1 MALEI
6 PESLVN
12 LEANCGIFA
21 LWMLFQHHGVE
32 MDISELIQATQ
43 HDQEYGTF
51 TIALAVALKKFGF
64 DVSFYTDPDP
74 YIDGSESL
82 IYQQAQTLNIPIHSA
97 LTYSEIQA
105 AIENG
110 QMVIVSYDTL
120 NGIGNQ
126 SLVYSMD
133 EQEICF
139 FDSFD
144 PMPAFLFEQQR
155 DAEGICRQVILINDQ
170 EPKLMQSTKFS

>member
-6 PESLVN
+6 PESLLN

-21 LWMLFQHHGVE
+21 LWMLFQHHGIE
-32 MDISELIQATQ
+32 MDVSELIEATQ
-43 HDQEYGTF
+43 HDEEHGTF

-74 YIDGSESL
+74 DIDESEHL
-82 IYQQAQTLNIPIHSA
+82 IYQQAQACNIPMGAA
-97 LTYSEIQA
+97 LAYSEIQH
-105 AIENG
+105 AIESG
-110 QMVIVSYDTL
+110 QMAIVSYDTL
-120 NGIGNQ
+120 DGVGNQ
-126 SLVYSMD
+126 SLIYSID

-144 PMPAFLFEQQR
+144 PMLASVFEQQR
-155 DAEGICRQVILINDQ
+155 NAEGICRQVILINDRDMQ
-170 EPKLMQSTKFS
+170 PMQSSRFS